1 MKLSGIFALLAG
13 LVLIAATPAQV
24 ARFNNAKQLAGTN
37 PQAAIAEFQSLCNE
51 GLREACSAVSILKG
65 GSNDPQKIAML
76 NGKLAQA
83 RAHINSKN
91 YEAALP
97 LLREICASGLSP
109 GSCTT
114 AKQIEEGLSNNNL
127 KARVKALVNSR
138 QYEEAIALSR
148 QPCHKGVYGFCGE
161 FLTALDMKTS
171 AILKV
176 DAPGGERIG
185 GQVPWC
191 YLDKP
196 PASCAPLLSRVISM
210 WETECAPM
218 PTYDRQGCQ
227 MNVDY
232 FKSARQYALNWRA
245 PSNPSP
251 GTTARSSSPATA
263 AVRPAAI
270 PATGSAR
277 TTTAS
282 AVDPTRGPPIPTTSS
297 AGATTTKRVG
307 KVQIADASKCLSVDK
322 SPGIFGAFRNSC
334 DYRVVYTMCVVDPK
348 PEDWSWSFR
357 CIPGE
362 KPKHLDFVGPN
373 GVQADHNRGGK
384 GVHWFAC
391 RYSIGKGATNFDMVS
406 GSVRYHLGEGLKGE
420 CYLEARNP
428 A

>member
-1 MKLSGIFALLAG
+1 MKLSGIIALFAG

-37 PQAAIAEFQSLCNE
+37 PQAAIAEFQALCND
-51 GLREACSAVSILKG
+51 GIREACNAVSILKSRG
-65 GSNDPQKIAML
+65 VDPAKITML

-83 RAHINSKN
+83 RAYVNAKN
-91 YEAALP
+91 YAAALP
-97 LLREICASGLSP
+97 LYREVCASGLSP
-109 GSCTT
+109 ESCKNVT
-114 AKQIEEGLSNNNL
+114 QIEEGLSNNNL
-127 KARVKALVNSR
+127 KARVRALVNSR

-232 FKSARQYALNWRA
+232 FKSSRQYALNWRGSSSPNSVPTA
-245 PSNPSP
+245 P
-251 GTTARSSSPATA
+251 SSSPAIG

-270 PATGSAR
+270 PATGAAR
-277 TTTAS
+277 TATAS
-282 AVDPTRGPPIPTTSS
+282 AVDPTRGPAIPTTSP
-297 AGATTTKRVG
+297 AGAAPTKRVG

-322 SPGIFGAFRNSC
+322 TPGTFGAFRNSC

-348 PEDWSWSFR
+348 PNDWSWSFR

-373 GVQADHNRGGK
+373 DVQADHNRGGK

-406 GSVRYHLGEGLKGE
+406 GSARYHLGEGLKGE
-420 CYLEARNP
+420 CYVEARNP